1 MNIGQGARI
10 GQRAI
15 EKCCKLAP
23 MGISFLSAHTFQI
36 ELEAGKLAVLDMQDM
51 PKMLD
56 WCLLHRRDSTLVGLN
71 GAFREFV
78 LAHGS
83 DLATCRI

>member
-1 MNIGQGARI
+1 
-10 GQRAI
+10 
-15 EKCCKLAP
+15 

-36 ELEAGKLAVLDMQDM
+36 ELEAGKLAVLDMEDM

-83 DLATCRI
+83 DLAKCRI